1 MQITLDREF
10 VRAVARAAD
19 RPAVPL
25 AARPDQEPAGVSHR
39 GLARRVRTLLAAY
52 RSPDSTLH
60 ASDRAVAAAM
70 THLAALRAVQTPSGL
85 FAGGDNV
92 QSPPDSAF
100 TVNDVCDAHVI
111 AVSAGPELREAADV
125 LAEIAGG
132 ASERLRTGGV
142 HTPNHRW
149 ELCAALAR
157 LHRSFPDDRLLDRIG
172 AWLAEGVDIDAEGL
186 YSERSANYAAHVSNP
201 SLLLLADV
209 LDRADLL
216 DAVERNLA
224 TTLDLIRPD
233 GTVETVH
240 SRRQDQNGPFP
251 LAPFLP
257 HYRLL
262 AIRTGRGDF
271 ARAARLAAADGI
283 DDPDLLAETL
293 LTPDLC
299 RVLPTAAAATPRR
312 ERYLTTARLA
322 ARASATAHTV
332 VYGGSDVPEHR
343 RIRSGLACNPT
354 FLRLFAGDA
363 VLDAVRLSR
372 GFFDLGPFRAEA
384 VRQLADSRYRLTET
398 LTAAYYQPLL
408 PDLRRDDGAYRMADE
423 GRFSAAMAFPDRPR
437 DEVSHTTRVEVA
449 LRDDGADLRIDISGP
464 RVPWSL
470 ELTFRPDGVPEGAVP
485 IGDGR
490 WCLTTGPMTYRV
502 GDDEIRVEADV
513 EVGEPLAGPD
523 RSDVL
528 RYDPGQDH
536 TVVGGTD
543 ATTGNRVYLGGLGP
557 QALTVALRAR
567 RTAPAKRPR
576 RTTPWP
582 PQA

>member
-1 MQITLDREF
+1 MPTPLDHEF
-10 VRAVARAAD
+10 VRAAAAAAD
-19 RPAVPL
+19 RQAAPL
-25 AARPDQEPAGVSHR
+25 AAGPGDEPAGVTHR
-39 GLARRVRTLLAAY
+39 ALARRVKTLVAAY
-52 RSPDSTLH
+52 RSTDSALH
-60 ASDRAVAAAM
+60 GSKQAVIAAT
-70 THLAALRAVQTPSGL
+70 THLRALRAAQTPTGL

-100 TVNDVCDAHVI
+100 TVNDVCDAHVL
-111 AVSAGPELREAADV
+111 AAGAGPELHDVTAA
-125 LAEIAGG
+125 LAEIAGAASG
-132 ASERLRTGGV
+132 ALLTGGV

-149 ELCAALAR
+149 ELSAALAR
-157 LHRSFPDDRLLDRIG
+157 LHRSFPDDRLLDR
-172 AWLAEGVDIDAEGL
+172 AEEWLAEGVDIDAEGL
-186 YSERSANYAAHVSNP
+186 YSERSANYAAHVSTP

-209 LDRADLL
+209 LGRADLL

-240 SRRQDQNGPFP
+240 SRRQDQNHPFP
-251 LAPFLP
+251 LAPYLP

-271 ARAARLAAADGI
+271 GRAARLAAAGGI
-283 DDPDLLAETL
+283 DDPDLLAQTL

-299 RVLPTAAAATPRR
+299 RALPAPAVETLPRD
-312 ERYLTTARLA
+312 RYLTTARLA
-322 ARASATAHTV
+322 ARASAAAHMV
-332 VYGGSDVPEHR
+332 VYGGSDVPAHR

-372 GFFDLGPFRAEA
+372 GFFDLGPFRAAEMH
-384 VRQLADSRYRLTET
+384 QLGGHRYRLSET
-398 LTAAYYQPLL
+398 LTAAYYQPL
-408 PDLRRDDGAYRMADE
+408 PPGRRRDDGAYRLADD

-437 DEVSHTTRVEVA
+437 DEVSHTTRVEVD
-449 LRDDGADLRIDISGP
+449 LREDGADLRIDISGP
-464 RVPWSL
+464 RVPWAL
-470 ELTFRPDGVPEGAVP
+470 ELTFRPGGVPEGALP

-502 GDDEIRVEADV
+502 GHDEIRVEADV
-513 EVGEPLAGPD
+513 EAGEPLAGPD

-528 RYDPGQDH
+528 RYDPGQDC

-543 ATTGNRVYLGGLGP
+543 ATTGNRVHIGGLGP
-557 QALTVALRAR
+557 HTLTLALRAR
-567 RTAPAKRPR
+567 RPAPVV
-576 RTTPWP
+576 
-582 PQA
+582 

>member
-1 MQITLDREF
+1 MPTPLDHEF

-19 RPAVPL
+19 RSAAPL
-25 AARPDQEPAGVSHR
+25 AAGPDEDPAGLHHR
-39 GLARRVRTLLAAY
+39 ALARRVKILVAAY
-52 RSPDSTLH
+52 RSPHSSLHGDSG
-60 ASDRAVAAAM
+60 AVAAAM
-70 THLAALRAVQTPSGL
+70 THLRALRAAQTATGL

-92 QSPPDSAF
+92 QSPPDSGF
-100 TVNDVCDAHVI
+100 TVNDVCDAHVL
-111 AVSAGPELREAADV
+111 AAGAGPELHDVTAA
-125 LAEIAGG
+125 LAEIAGA
-132 ASERLRTGGV
+132 ASHSLLTGGV

-149 ELCAALAR
+149 ELSAALAR
-157 LHRSFPDDRLLDRIG
+157 LHRSFPDDRLLARIEE
-172 AWLAEGVDIDAEGL
+172 WLSEGVDIDAEGL

-209 LDRADLL
+209 LGRTDLR

-233 GTVETVH
+233 GTVETVF
-240 SRRQDQNGPFP
+240 SRRQDQQHPFP
-251 LAPFLP
+251 LAPYLP

-271 ARAARLAAADGI
+271 ARAARLAAAGGI

-299 RVLPTAAAATPRR
+299 HVLPAPAAETLPRD
-312 ERYLTTARLA
+312 RYISTARLA

-354 FLRLFAGDA
+354 FLRLFAGAA

-372 GFFDLGPFRAEA
+372 GFFDLGPFRAAGME
-384 VRQLADSRYRLTET
+384 QLAGDRYRLTET
-398 LTAAYYQPLL
+398 LTASYYQPL
-408 PDLRRDDGAYRMADE
+408 PEDERRDDGVYRLVDD
-423 GRFSAAMAFPDRPR
+423 GRFSASMAFPERPR
-437 DEVSHTTRVEVA
+437 DEVSHTTRVEVD

-464 RVPWSL
+464 RVPWAL
-470 ELTFRPDGVPEGAVP
+470 ELTFRPGGVPEGAVP
-485 IGDGR
+485 VGDER

-502 GDDEIRVEADV
+502 GDDEIRIEADV
-513 EVGEPLAGPD
+513 EAGEPLAGPD

-528 RYDPGQDH
+528 RYDPGQDY

-543 ATTGNRVYLGGLGP
+543 ATTGNRVYIGGLGP
-557 QALTVALRAR
+557 HTLTVALRAR
-567 RTAPAKRPR
+567 RPAPGV
-576 RTTPWP
+576 
-582 PQA
+582 

>member
-19 RPAVPL
+19 GSAVPL

-52 RSPDSTLH
+52 SSPESTLH

-70 THLAALRAVQTPSGL
+70 THLTALRAVQTPSGL

-111 AVSAGPELREAADV
+111 AVSAGPELRVAADI
-125 LAEIAGG
+125 LAEIAGA
-132 ASERLRTGGV
+132 ASESLRTGGV

-157 LHRSFPDDRLLDRIG
+157 LHRSFPDDRLLDRID

-216 DAVERNLA
+216 AAVERNLA

-251 LAPFLP
+251 LAPFLS

-299 RVLPTAAAATPRR
+299 RVLPTPAAETPGRG
-312 ERYLTTARLA
+312 RYLTTARLA

-332 VYGGSDVPEHR
+332 VYGGSDVPGHR

-384 VRQLADSRYRLTET
+384 MQQLADNRYRLTET
-398 LTAAYYQPLL
+398 LTAAYYQPLP
-408 PDLRRDDGAYRMADE
+408 PDLRRDDGVYRMADE

-437 DEVSHTTRVEVA
+437 DEVSHTTRVEVD
-449 LRDDGADLRIDISGP
+449 LRDDGADLRIDIGGP

-490 WCLTTGPMTYRV
+490 WCLTSGPVTYRV

-513 EVGEPLAGPD
+513 EAGEPLAGPD

-528 RYDPGQDH
+528 RYDSGQDH

-557 QALTVALRAR
+557 HTLTVALRAR
-567 RTAPAKRPR
+567 RTAPAV
-576 RTTPWP
+576 
-582 PQA
+582 

>member
-1 MQITLDREF
+1 MPTPLDHEF

-19 RPAVPL
+19 RTATPL
-25 AARPDQEPAGVSHR
+25 AAAPDEEPAGVAHR
-39 GLARRVRTLLAAY
+39 ALARRVKTLIAAY
-52 RSPDSTLH
+52 RSPDSALH
-60 ASDRAVAAAM
+60 GSGQAVAAAT
-70 THLAALRAVQTPSGL
+70 THLRALRAAQTATGL

-100 TVNDVCDAHVI
+100 TVNDVCDAHVL
-111 AVSAGPELREAADV
+111 AAGAGPELRDVTAA
-125 LAEIAGG
+125 LAEIARA
-132 ASERLRTGGV
+132 ASGSLLTGGV

-157 LHRSFPDDRLLDRIG
+157 LHRSFPDKRLIDRIEE
-172 AWLAEGVDIDAEGL
+172 WLSEGVDIDPEGL
-186 YSERSANYAAHVSNP
+186 YSERSANYAVHVSNP
-201 SLLLLADV
+201 SLLLLAGV
-209 LDRADLL
+209 LGRTDLL
-216 DAVERNLA
+216 DAVERNLT

-240 SRRQDQNGPFP
+240 SRRQDQTHPFP
-251 LAPFLP
+251 LAPYLP

-271 ARAARLAAADGI
+271 SRAATLAAAGGI

-299 RVLPTAAAATPRR
+299 RVLPAPAPESLPRD
-312 ERYLTTARLA
+312 RYLTTARLA

-332 VYGGSDVPEHR
+332 VYGGSDVPAHR

-372 GFFDLGPFRAEA
+372 GFFDLGPFRA
-384 VRQLADSRYRLTET
+384 ADMHQPADHRYRLTET
-398 LTAAYYQPLL
+398 LTAAYYRPL
-408 PDLRRDDGAYRMADE
+408 PADRRRDDGAYRMADE

-437 DEVSHTTRVEVA
+437 DEVSHTTSVEVD
-449 LRDDGADLRIDISGP
+449 LREDGADLRIDISGP
-464 RVPWSL
+464 RVPWAL
-470 ELTFRPDGVPEGAVP
+470 ELTFRPGGVPEGAIP

-490 WCLTTGPMTYRV
+490 WCLTTGSMTYRS
-502 GDDEIRVEADV
+502 GGDEIRIEADV
-513 EVGEPLAGPD
+513 QAGEPLAGPD
-523 RSDVL
+523 RSEVL
-528 RYDPGQDH
+528 RYDPGQDY

-543 ATTGNRVYLGGLGP
+543 ATTGDRLYIGGLGP
-557 QALTVALRAR
+557 HTLTLALRAHR
-567 RTAPAKRPR
+567 SAPAG
-576 RTTPWP
+576 
-582 PQA
+582 

>member
-1 MQITLDREF
+1 MPLPLDHEF
-10 VRAVARAAD
+10 VRAVAGAAD
-19 RPAVPL
+19 RLAVPL
-25 AARPDQEPAGVSHR
+25 ADGPDEEPAGLHHR
-39 GLARRVRTLLAAY
+39 ALARRVKTLVAAY
-52 RSPDSTLH
+52 RSPDSALH
-60 ASDRAVAAAM
+60 GSGQAVAAAT
-70 THLAALRAVQTPSGL
+70 THLRALRATQTPTGL

-100 TVNDVCDAHVI
+100 TVNDVCDAHVL
-111 AVSAGPELREAADV
+111 AAGAGPELHDVTAA
-125 LAEIAGG
+125 LAEIAGA
-132 ASERLRTGGV
+132 ASGSLLTGGI

-157 LHRSFPDDRLLDRIG
+157 LHRSFPDDRLLDRVEE
-172 AWLAEGVDIDAEGL
+172 WLSEGVDIDAEGL

-201 SLLLLADV
+201 SLLLLAGV
-209 LDRADLL
+209 LGRADLL

-233 GTVETVH
+233 GTVETVL
-240 SRRQDQNGPFP
+240 SRRQDQNHPFP
-251 LAPFLP
+251 LAPYLP

-271 ARAARLAAADGI
+271 SRAALLAAAGGI
-283 DDPDLLAETL
+283 DDPDLLAESI

-299 RVLPTAAAATPRR
+299 HVLPAPAAETLPRD
-312 ERYLTTARLA
+312 RYLTTARLA

-372 GFFDLGPFRAEA
+372 GFFDLGPFRAAA
-384 VRQLADSRYRLTET
+384 VHQDADHRYRLTET
-398 LTAAYYQPLL
+398 LTAAYYQPLP
-408 PDLRRDDGAYRMADE
+408 PDRRRDDGAYHMADE

-437 DEVSHTTRVEVA
+437 DEVSHTTRVEVD
-449 LRDDGADLRIDISGP
+449 LREDGADLRIDISGP
-464 RVPWSL
+464 RVPWAL
-470 ELTFRPDGVPEGAVP
+470 ELTFRPGGVPEGAVP
-485 IGDGR
+485 IGEGR

-502 GDDEIRVEADV
+502 GDDEIRIEAEVEA
-513 EVGEPLAGPD
+513 GEPLAGPD
-523 RSDVL
+523 GSDVL
-528 RYDPGQDH
+528 RYDPGQDY

-543 ATTGNRVYLGGLGP
+543 ATTGNRVYIGGHGP
-557 QALTVALRAR
+557 HTLTVALRAR
-567 RTAPAKRPR
+567 RSAPVV
-576 RTTPWP
+576 
-582 PQA
+582 

>member
-1 MQITLDREF
+1 VPTPLDHEF

-19 RPAVPL
+19 RL
-25 AARPDQEPAGVSHR
+25 AAPPAAGPDEEPAGVPHR
-39 GLARRVRTLLAAY
+39 GLARRVKTLVAAY
-52 RSPDSTLH
+52 RSPGSALH
-60 ASDRAVAAAM
+60 GSRQAIAATM
-70 THLAALRAVQTPSGL
+70 THLRALRAVQTPTGL

-100 TVNDVCDAHVI
+100 TVNDVCDAYVL
-111 AVSAGPELREAADV
+111 AAGAGPELRDVTAA
-125 LAEIAGG
+125 LAEIAGAATG
-132 ASERLRTGGV
+132 SLLTGGV

-157 LHRSFPDDRLLDRIG
+157 LHRSFPDDRLLDRVEE
-172 AWLAEGVDIDAEGL
+172 WLAEGVDIDAEGL
-186 YSERSANYAAHVSNP
+186 YSERSAVYASLVTNP
-201 SLLLLADV
+201 SLLLLAEV
-209 LDRADLL
+209 LGRTDLL

-240 SRRQDQNGPFP
+240 SRRQDQNHPFP
-251 LAPFLP
+251 LAPYLP

-283 DDPDLLAETL
+283 DDPDLLAQTL

-299 RVLPTAAAATPRR
+299 RALPAPDAEKLPRD
-312 ERYLTTARLA
+312 RYLPTARLA
-322 ARASATAHTV
+322 AHVSATAHTV

-354 FLRLFAGDA
+354 FLRMFAGAA

-372 GFFDLGPFRAEA
+372 VFFDLGPFRAADME
-384 VRQLADSRYRLTET
+384 QLADNRYRLTQT
-398 LTAAYYQPLL
+398 LTTAYYQPL
-408 PDLRRDDGAYRMADE
+408 PKDRRRDDGAYRLVDE
-423 GRFSAAMAFPDRPR
+423 GRFSAAMAFPDRPQ
-437 DEVSHTTRVEVA
+437 DEVSHTTRVEVD
-449 LRDDGADLRIDISGP
+449 LREDGADLRIDISGP
-464 RVPWSL
+464 RVPWAL
-470 ELTFRPDGVPEGAVP
+470 ELTFRPGGEPQGAVP
-485 IGDGR
+485 LGDGR
-490 WCLTTGPMTYRV
+490 WCLTTEPLTYRV

-513 EVGEPLAGPD
+513 ETGQPLAGPD

-528 RYDPGQDH
+528 RYDPGQDY

-557 QALTVALRAR
+557 QTLTVALRAR
-567 RTAPAKRPR
+567 RPAPVV
-576 RTTPWP
+576 
-582 PQA
+582 

>member
-19 RPAVPL
+19 RSAVPL
-25 AARPDQEPAGVSHR
+25 AARPDQEPAGLPHR
-39 GLARRVRTLLAAY
+39 GLARRVKALLAAY

-60 ASDRAVAAAM
+60 AGGGAVAAAM
-70 THLAALRAVQTPSGL
+70 THLTALRAVQTPSGL

-111 AVSAGPELREAADV
+111 AVSAGPELREVAAV
-125 LAEIAGG
+125 LAEIAGA
-132 ASERLRTGGV
+132 ASESLRTGGV

-157 LHRSFPDDRLLDRIG
+157 LHRSFPDDRLLDRID

-240 SRRQDQNGPFP
+240 SRRQDQNRPFP

-271 ARAARLAAADGI
+271 SRAARLAAADGI

-299 RVLPTAAAATPRR
+299 RVLPVPAAETPRR

-322 ARASATAHTV
+322 VRASATAHTV
-332 VYGGSDVPEHR
+332 VYGGSDVPGHR

-384 VRQLADSRYRLTET
+384 VEQLADNRYRLTET
-398 LTAAYYQPLL
+398 LTAAYYQPLP

-437 DEVSHTTRVEVA
+437 DEVSHTTRVEVD

-470 ELTFRPDGVPEGAVP
+470 ELTFRPGGVPDGAVP

-513 EVGEPLAGPD
+513 EAGEPLAGPD

-543 ATTGNRVYLGGLGP
+543 ATTGNRVHLGGLGP
-557 QALTVALRAR
+557 HTLTVALRAR
-567 RTAPAKRPR
+567 RTAPVA
-576 RTTPWP
+576 
-582 PQA
+582 

>member
-1 MQITLDREF
+1 MPTPLDHEF

-19 RPAVPL
+19 RQAAPL
-25 AARPDQEPAGVSHR
+25 TACPDDEPAGVTHR
-39 GLARRVRTLLAAY
+39 ALARRVKTLIAAY
-52 RSPDSTLH
+52 RCPDSALH
-60 ASDRAVAAAM
+60 GSRQAVAATM
-70 THLAALRAVQTPSGL
+70 THLRALRSAQTATGL

-100 TVNDVCDAHVI
+100 TVNDVCDAHVL
-111 AVSAGPELREAADV
+111 AADAGPELRDVTAA
-125 LAEIAGG
+125 LAEIAGAATDG
-132 ASERLRTGGV
+132 LLTGGV

-157 LHRSFPDDRLLDRIG
+157 LHRSFPDDRLLARVEE
-172 AWLAEGVDIDAEGL
+172 WLAEGVDIDTEGL

-201 SLLLLADV
+201 SLLLLAGI
-209 LDRADLL
+209 LGRTDLL

-224 TTLDLIRPD
+224 ATLDLIRPD

-240 SRRQDQNGPFP
+240 SRRQDQYHPFP
-251 LAPFLP
+251 LAPYLP

-271 ARAARLAAADGI
+271 SRAARLAAAGGI

-299 RVLPTAAAATPRR
+299 RVLPEPVARTLPRD
-312 ERYLTTARLA
+312 RYLTTARLA
-322 ARASATAHTV
+322 ARASTTAHTV
-332 VYGGSDVPEHR
+332 VYGGSDVPGHR

-372 GFFDLGPFRAEA
+372 GFFDMGPFRAA
-384 VRQLADSRYRLTET
+384 GMQRLADSSYRLTDT
-398 LTAAYYQPLL
+398 LTAAYYQPL
-408 PDLRRDDGAYRMADE
+408 PQDRRRDDGAYRMTDE

-437 DEVSHTTRVEVA
+437 DEVSQTVRIDVD

-464 RVPWSL
+464 RVPWAL
-470 ELTFRPDGVPEGAVP
+470 ELTFRPGGVPDGAVP
-485 IGDGR
+485 IGDAR
-490 WCLTTGPMTYRV
+490 WCLTSGPMTYRA
-502 GDDEIRVEADV
+502 GADEIRVEAGV
-513 EVGEPLAGPD
+513 EAGEPLAGPD

-528 RYDPGQDH
+528 RYDPGEEY

-543 ATTGNRVYLGGLGP
+543 ATTGNRVYVGGLGP
-557 QALTVALRAR
+557 HTLTVALRAH
-567 RTAPAKRPR
+567 RTAPVV
-576 RTTPWP
+576 
-582 PQA
+582 

>member
-1 MQITLDREF
+1 MPTALDHEF
-10 VRAVARAAD
+10 VRAVAGAAD
-19 RPAVPL
+19 RL
-25 AARPDQEPAGVSHR
+25 AAPLVAGPDEEPTGVPHR
-39 GLARRVRTLLAAY
+39 ALARRVKTLIAAY
-52 RSPDSTLH
+52 RSPDSALH
-60 ASDRAVAAAM
+60 GSSRAVAAAT
-70 THLAALRAVQTPSGL
+70 THLRALLAVQTTTGL

-92 QSPPDSAF
+92 QSPPDSGF
-100 TVNDVCDAHVI
+100 TVNDVCDAHVL
-111 AVSAGPELREAADV
+111 AAGAGPELRDVTAA
-125 LAEIAGG
+125 LAEIAGAATG
-132 ASERLRTGGV
+132 SLLTGGV

-157 LHRSFPDDRLLDRIG
+157 LHRSFPDDRLLDRVRE
-172 AWLAEGVDIDAEGL
+172 WLAEGVDIDAEGL

-209 LDRADLL
+209 LGRADLL

-233 GTVETVH
+233 GTVETVL
-240 SRRQDQNGPFP
+240 SRRQDQNHPFP
-251 LAPFLP
+251 LAPYLP

-271 ARAARLAAADGI
+271 SRAALLAAAGGI

-299 RVLPTAAAATPRR
+299 RVLPAPAAEPLPRD
-312 ERYLTTARLA
+312 RYLSTARLA

-372 GFFDLGPFRAEA
+372 GFFDLGPFRAAA
-384 VRQLADSRYRLTET
+384 VQQPADNRYRLTET
-398 LTAAYYQPLL
+398 LTAAYYQPLS
-408 PDLRRDDGAYRMADE
+408 PDRRRNDAAYRMADE
-423 GRFSAAMAFPDRPR
+423 GRFSAAMAFADRPR
-437 DEVSHTTRVEVA
+437 DEVSHTTQVGVD
-449 LRDDGADLRIDISGP
+449 LREDGADLRIDIGGP

-470 ELTFRPDGVPEGAVP
+470 ELTFRPGGVPEGAVP
-485 IGDGR
+485 LGDGR
-490 WCLTTGPMTYRV
+490 WCLTAGPMTYRV

-513 EVGEPLAGPD
+513 ASGEPLAGPD

-528 RYDPGQDH
+528 RYDPGQDYS
-536 TVVGGTD
+536 VVGGTD
-543 ATTGNRVYLGGLGP
+543 ATTGNRVYIGGVGP
-557 QALTVALRAR
+557 HTLTVALRAR
-567 RTAPAKRPR
+567 REPGLGPSA
-576 RTTPWP
+576 
-582 PQA
+582 